1 MADVEQLGPTEDQGS
16 DGPETSNLAPWQ
28 QFVKKWQGPIAF
40 GPFAVLIFVALKFF
54 GSSRANWLFMALIF
68 ATVIWAVAVAGYA
81 LYLKYLE

>member
-1 MADVEQLGPTEDQGS
+1 
-16 DGPETSNLAPWQ
+16 
-28 QFVKKWQGPIAF
+28 
-40 GPFAVLIFVALKFF
+40 VALKFF